1 MKCCAEGCSRLGFTL
16 FSDFYQ
22 ETLCREDTKPKPAP
36 LSELLS
42 NNVSHTVLPLFFFLL
57 HNFMPRFPFYVSH
70 HLWECISTCGTN
82 FLRAN
87 EFRRWLE
94 LLRATVQPGTES
106 RYCSLAEV
114 TVACI
119 VTEGTGAFGS
129 MFTFGDRFYDRMC
142 LPSRPVTADFK
153 TTTCNIFI

>member
-1 MKCCAEGCSRLGFTL
+1 
-16 FSDFYQ
+16 
-22 ETLCREDTKPKPAP
+22 
-36 LSELLS
+36 
-42 NNVSHTVLPLFFFLL
+42 
-57 HNFMPRFPFYVSH
+57 MPRFPFYVSH

-129 MFTFGDRFYDRMC
+129 MFTFGDLFMITCVYP
-142 LPSRPVTADFK
+142 LLRPVPADFK